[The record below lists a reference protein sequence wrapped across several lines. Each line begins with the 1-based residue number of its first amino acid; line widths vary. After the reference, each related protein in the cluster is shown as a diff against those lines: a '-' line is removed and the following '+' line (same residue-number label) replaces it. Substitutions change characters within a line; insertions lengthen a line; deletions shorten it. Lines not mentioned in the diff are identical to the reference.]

1 MRIIFSKEQTSKDFI
16 KEMELKYKSMETLEK
31 EIKKEYN
38 ALKVV
43 DLDSWKFL
51 KENPNETIKKTH
63 TKITND
69 IKALDLDLLDIIK
82 KKHPESIKEL
92 ANLTNKDENVIKNKV
107 DYLNETG
114 LIEFKENTEIP
125 VVSFDEVTIAI

>member
-1 MRIIFSKEQTSKDFI
+1 MKIIFTKEQTSEEFI
-16 KEMELKYKSMETLEK
+16 KEMELKYGNMEILEK
-31 EIKKEYN
+31 EIEKEYN

-51 KENPNETIKKTH
+51 KENPNETIKKTR
-63 TKITND
+63 TKLTND
-69 IKALDLDLLDIIK
+69 IKTLDLDLLNIIK
-82 KKHPESIKEL
+82 KEHPESVKDL
-92 ANLTNKDENVIKNKV
+92 AKLTNKDVNIIKNKI

-114 LIEFKENTEIP
+114 LIEYKKNTKIP

>member
-1 MRIIFSKEQTSKDFI
+1 MRIIFTKKQSSKEFI
-16 KEMELKYKSMETLEK
+16 EEMELKYKNIETLEK

-63 TKITND
+63 TKLTND
-69 IKALDLDLLDIIK
+69 IKTLDLALLDIIK
-82 KKHPESIKEL
+82 KEHPESITEL
-92 ANLTNKDENVIKNKV
+92 VHLTNKDVNVIKNKV

-114 LIEFKENTEIP
+114 LIEFKENSKIP